1 MTVLVTGASGF
12 VGRQLVARLRRGIDP
27 ATRVV
32 GWDHTPTDDAPP
44 PAGVEWQTLDLTDV
58 DAVDA
63 AIRAIGPTRIF
74 HLAGLSSV
82 RQAEGA
88 ARRTYEVNV
97 NGTASLAKALRRHAP
112 GAVTVFASSGEVYGA
127 AFASGQ
133 PLAETSPVRPMNA
146 YARSKLAAEIALQDT
161 LSETCPVI
169 ALRLL
174 NHTGPGQDERFVV
187 PTFAAQ
193 LARIEKGL
201 APPRMKVG
209 NLSAERDF
217 MDVEDVIDA
226 YVAALKLADSAN
238 GFQVFNVASG
248 APRSI
253 RSILDTLLSLSS
265 ASPAVEQNPGAMRAN
280 EIART
285 VCDTSSFRAATG
297 WQPGQEFS
305 ATLARTLDW
314 WRGRV

>member
-27 ATRVV
+27 ATRIV

-63 AIRAIGPTRIF
+63 AIRAIGPTRVF

-97 NGTASLAKALRRHAP
+97 NGTASLAKALRRHAS

-133 PLAETSPVRPMNA
+133 ALAETSPVRPMNA

-161 LSETCPVI
+161 LSEACPVI

-226 YVAALKLADSAN
+226 YVAALKLADGAN

-297 WQPGQEFS
+297 WRPRQDFS

>member
-63 AIRAIGPTRIF
+63 AIRAIGPTRVF